1 MKVALDAMG
10 SDNAP
15 RVEVDGAIAA
25 VEESP
30 ELEVAL
36 VGQEQMV
43 ASARGQMPD
52 RISLVSAAQTVGM
65 HESPYEV
72 VKRKRDSSMAICMN
86 LLKTGEVNAM
96 VSAGNTGA
104 VMAYALT
111 TLGVIP
117 GVHRPT
123 LGVVFPT
130 SRGSTLVLD
139 VGANVDTKPLQLF
152 QFALMGTTAAAY
164 LFRKANPSVGILN
177 IGRED
182 SKGNDLTAA
191 ASKLLKESE
200 LNFTGNI
207 EGNDLLQGAVDVAVC
222 DGFVGNILLKY
233 TEAMGEVLSTML
245 DGYLDSKS
253 KYRMRR
259 WLSKPVLHEFI
270 DRLDYERQGGALML
284 GVNGTVICAHGRS
297 TAQAIKNALHTA
309 TEAATGNLTEHIRER
324 FARVEAAA

>member
-1 MKVALDAMG
+1 
-10 SDNAP
+10 
-15 RVEVDGAIAA
+15 
-25 VEESP
+25 
-30 ELEVAL
+30 
-36 VGQEQMV
+36 
-43 ASARGQMPD
+43 
-52 RISLVSAAQTVGM
+52 
-65 HESPYEV
+65 
-72 VKRKRDSSMAICMN
+72 
-86 LLKTGEVNAM
+86 M

-130 SRGSTLVLD
+130 SKGSTLVLD

-233 TEAMGEVLSTML
+233 TEAMGEVLSAML

-324 FARVEAAA
+324 FSRVEAAA